1 MQYVF
6 KLITERLM
14 VTDFEGEKIKNQVRS
29 AKFPYEYKEG
39 PSNPKKDLSVRSKEE
54 QFKFALELLKMVPQE
69 IKKEVKEEKKGSG

>member
-14 VTDFEGEKIKNQVRS
+14 VTDFEVEKIKNQVRS

-54 QFKFALELLKMVPQE
+54 
-69 IKKEVKEEKKGSG
+69 